1 MGYKLALLLG
11 VSGVKKSTYYYHI
24 KCFNKPDKDAG
35 LKQEISDIYH
45 SHKGRY
51 GYRRITL
58 ELKNRGKRYNHK
70 RIYRLMREIGIAS
83 KVRIVRYNS
92 YKGTVGKIAPNLLRR
107 DFTAE
112 APNQKWVTDVTQVT
126 INDEKGYISPIID
139 LYDGSIVSYAISKH
153 PDLRLVMEM
162 IEKAFDKIPDD
173 TGLILHSDQGWQYQ
187 HKIYQERLRKKGI
200 HQSMSRKGNCLDNS
214 RAECFFSIYKT
225 ELLYLN
231 KYKTVDDFLE
241 ATHEYFTYYNNERIS
256 EKLNGMT
263 PAQFR
268 KQRAHS

>member
-1 MGYKLALLLG
+1 MGYKLTLLLG
-11 VSGVKKSTYYYHI
+11 VSGVKKSTYYYHA
-24 KCFNKPDKDAG
+24 KCFNKPDKDAD

-45 SHKGRY
+45 KHKGRY

-58 ELKNRGKRYNHK
+58 ELKNRGRKYNHK

-92 YKGTVGKIAPNLLRR
+92 YKGTVGKIAPNLLKR
-107 DFTAE
+107 DFVAE

-139 LYDGSIVSYAISKH
+139 LYDGSIISYAVSKH

-162 IEKAFDKIPDD
+162 VEKAFDGIPDD
-173 TGLILHSDQGWQYQ
+173 TKLILHSDQGWQYQ
-187 HKIYQERLRKKGI
+187 HRIYQERLRKKGVR
-200 HQSMSRKGNCLDNS
+200 QSMSRKGNCLDNS

-231 KYKTVDDFLE
+231 KYKTVDDFWE
-241 ATHEYFTYYNNERIS
+241 ATHEYFKYYNNERIS

-268 KQRAHS
+268 ARQM